1 MLTFNEHVLLTE
13 SAAKSGYSDEHA
25 FTHVWNHMVNHG
37 LTHNKE
43 AMNAELNKAKT
54 DKTHPLHPS
63 NIPSAGF
70 KGGKKTPEAISDYHR
85 ELSDAVHT
93 VHAIAK
99 HPDFK
104 TAVKE
109 KHQAKVMG
117 ASRGEISDTWKK
129 HGATKGAVS
138 KSDVSISKPGSSEGS
153 GLRLSMKKGGGSQ
166 LMSAGPEENKAVHDH
181 AAREMLNSHPDY
193 AKKTEKEKNVIHAS
207 IMSKMDEVTHHMN
220 AMKTASPEK
229 QQEHKNKA
237 QAALDAVHNA
247 HPHLNAFVRKEA
259 TTGRGKFGADSP
271 HAASYLV
278 KSATGGK
285 AASVQHV
292 DEVDHSGPRLRAS
305 LPKGSGR
312 SGNIKADERS

>member
-1 MLTFNEHVLLTE
+1 MLTFNEHMLLSE

-37 LTHNKE
+37 LTHDKK
-43 AMNAELNKAKT
+43 AMNAELEKAKT
-54 DKTHPLHPS
+54 DKTHPLHPDYIS
-63 NIPSAGF
+63 SKGF
-70 KGGKKTPEAISDYHR
+70 KGGKKTPEAIADYHR

-93 VHAIAK
+93 VHTIAN
-99 HPDFK
+99 HPHFK
-104 TAVKE
+104 KAVEE
-109 KHQAKVMG
+109 KHQAEVMG
-117 ASRGEISDTWKK
+117 ANRGEISSTWKK

-138 KSDVSISKPGSSEGS
+138 KSDISISKPGSPKGS
-153 GLRLSMKKGGGSQ
+153 GLKLSMKKGGGSQ

-181 AAREMLNSHPDY
+181 ATRDMLNNHPNY
-193 AKKTEKEKNVIHAS
+193 AKKSQKEKDAIHADV
-207 IMSKMDEVTHHMN
+207 MKKMDEVTHHMN
-220 AMKTASPEK
+220 AMKTASPEQ
-229 QQEHKNKA
+229 QQEHKKKA

-259 TTGRGKFGADSP
+259 TTGHGKFGTDSP

-278 KSATGGK
+278 KSASNGK
-285 AASVQHV
+285 PASVQHV

-312 SGNIKADERS
+312 SGNIKADER

>member
-1 MLTFNEHVLLTE
+1 MLTFNEHILLSE

-25 FTHVWNHMVNHG
+25 FAHTWNHMVSHG
-37 LTHNKE
+37 LTHDKE
-43 AMNAELNKAKT
+43 AMHSELKKAKT
-54 DKTHPLHPS
+54 DTKHPLHAN

-70 KGGKKTPEAISDYHR
+70 KGGKKSPEAISDYHR

-104 TAVKE
+104 QAVKE

-138 KSDVSISKPGSSEGS
+138 KSDVSIHKPGSHEGS
-153 GLRLSMKKGGGSQ
+153 GLKLSMKKGGGSQ
-166 LMSAGPEENKAVHDH
+166 LMSAGPEENKAVHEH
-181 AAREMLNSHPDY
+181 ATKDMLNSHPDY
-193 AKKTEKEKNVIHAS
+193 AKKSEKEKNAIHAS
-207 IMSKMDEVTHHMN
+207 VMKKMDVVTHHLN
-220 AMKTASPEK
+220 AMKNASPQE

-237 QAALDAVHNA
+237 QAALDAVHNE
-247 HPHLNAFVRKEA
+247 HPHLNTFVRKEA
-259 TTGRGKFGADSP
+259 TTGHGKFGVNSP

-278 KSATGGK
+278 KSASGGK
-285 AASVQHV
+285 SASVHHV
-292 DEVDHSGPRLRAS
+292 NEIDHSGPRLRAS

-312 SGNIKADERS
+312 SGNIKADER